1 MLRRQP
7 LVGVVFEY
15 GSEPRHYQPSSR
27 LHTQF
32 GVAQRV
38 DVGVV
43 ARIAEPVQRPHQQTL
58 VETVHIA
65 PNTSVP
71 GAVVL
76 VLKAQRTKH
85 ETEAVRSG

>member
-15 GSEPRHYQPSSR
+15 GSEPRHYQPFSR
-27 LHTQF
+27 LRTQL
-32 GVAQRV
+32 GVDQRV
-38 DVGVV
+38 AVGVV
-43 ARIAEPVQRPHQQTL
+43 AQSAEPVQRPHQPTL

-76 VLKAQRTKH
+76 VLKAQQTRH
-85 ETEAVRSG
+85 ESEAVRSG

>member
-15 GSEPRHYQPSSR
+15 GSEPRHYQPFSR
-27 LHTQF
+27 LRTQL
-32 GVAQRV
+32 GVDQRV
-38 DVGVV
+38 AVGVV
-43 ARIAEPVQRPHQQTL
+43 AQSAEPVQRPHQPSL

-65 PNTSVP
+65 PNTNVP

-76 VLKAQRTKH
+76 VLKAHQTRH
-85 ETEAVRSG
+85 ESEAVRSG